1 MSGVIGLYTEE
12 EKNIS
17 KNIYYGL
24 YALQH
29 RGQESTGMAIN
40 NNGFVD
46 YTKEFG
52 LVHEAYDNET
62 LDRLRGNIGIGH
74 VRSSDTIENVTANVE
89 PLVIGYKKGALALAN
104 DGNIVNAKEIR
115 NGLEDEGVI
124 FQSNTDA
131 EVIANLIARYHKDD
145 IEKAI
150 IKALNTIK
158 GSYTLVLLTTD
169 KLIGIRD
176 PYGMKPL
183 SIGKLGN
190 DYVLSSET
198 CAFDTMG
205 AKLLRD
211 VEPGE
216 MVVIN
221 KEGLKSIKFDKNKP
235 KKMCLFEFIYFARPD
250 SKIDGISIYLA
261 RREAGRILAKESPA
275 EGDIVI
281 AAPDSGTVAAIGYAE
296 ASGIPYDEGL
306 IKNRYVGRT
315 FIQPTQELREQGVKI
330 KLNVLDENV
339 KGRKVILV
347 DDSIVRGTT
356 IRQTVK
362 MIKDAGAKEVHVR
375 ISSPPVKYSC
385 HFGMDTSKRKQLIAA
400 EKTVEEIRETIGAD
414 SLAFLS
420 LEGLIK
426 GAGNRGIFCTG
437 CFNNIYPMDISC
449 REEKKDEVNL

>member
-221 KEGLKSIKFDKNKP
+221 KEGLKSIKFDKN
-235 KKMCLFEFIYFARPD
+235 
-250 SKIDGISIYLA
+250 
-261 RREAGRILAKESPA
+261 
-275 EGDIVI
+275 
-281 AAPDSGTVAAIGYAE
+281 
-296 ASGIPYDEGL
+296 
-306 IKNRYVGRT
+306 
-315 FIQPTQELREQGVKI
+315 
-330 KLNVLDENV
+330 
-339 KGRKVILV
+339 
-347 DDSIVRGTT
+347 
-356 IRQTVK
+356 
-362 MIKDAGAKEVHVR
+362 
-375 ISSPPVKYSC
+375 
-385 HFGMDTSKRKQLIAA
+385 
-400 EKTVEEIRETIGAD
+400 
-414 SLAFLS
+414 
-420 LEGLIK
+420 
-426 GAGNRGIFCTG
+426 
-437 CFNNIYPMDISC
+437 
-449 REEKKDEVNL
+449 

>member
-1 MSGVIGLYTEE
+1 MSGIMGIYAKEN
-12 EKNIS
+12 KKIS
-17 KNIYYGL
+17 QNMYYGL

-29 RGQESTGMAIN
+29 RGQESNGMAVN
-40 NNGFVD
+40 NNGFLD
-46 YTKEFG
+46 YHKEFG
-52 LVHEAYDNET
+52 LVHEAYVNET

-74 VRSSDTIENVTANVE
+74 VGSSDSIGNVTANVE

-104 DGNIVNAKEIR
+104 DGNIVNSKSIR
-115 NGLEDEGVI
+115 ERLEDNGVI
-124 FQSNTDA
+124 FQSNVDA

-145 IEKAI
+145 IEEAI
-150 IKALNTIK
+150 IKTLKTIK
-158 GSYTLVLLTTD
+158 GSYALVLMTTD
-169 KLIGIRD
+169 KLIGVRD

-190 DYVLSSET
+190 DYVISSET

-205 AKLLRD
+205 AEFVRD

-216 MVVIN
+216 MVVFN
-221 KEGLKSIKFDKNKP
+221 DEGLKSMKTDDVKS
-235 KKMCLFEFIYFARPD
+235 KKMCLFEFIYFSRPD
-250 SKIDGISIYLA
+250 SKFDGISIYLA

-275 EGDIVI
+275 NGDIVI
-281 AAPDSGTVAAIGYAE
+281 SAPDSGTVAAIGYAE
-296 ASGIPYDEGL
+296 ASGIPYDEGI

-339 KGRKVILV
+339 KGKRVVLV

-356 IRQTVK
+356 IKQTVK
-362 MIKDAGAKEVHVR
+362 MLRDAGAEEVHVR

-385 HFGMDTSKRKQLIAA
+385 YFGIDTSKEKHLIAT
-400 EKTVEEIRETIGAD
+400 EKTVEEIRKNIGAD
-414 SLAFLS
+414 SLAYLS

-426 GAGNRGIFCTG
+426 GAGGEEMFCTG
-437 CFNNIYPMDISC
+437 CFDEKYPIDI
-449 REEKKDEVNL
+449 DE